1 MKQKKNKFLTWICS
15 LLPGAAE
22 MYMGFM
28 KYGVSLMGLFFLCI
42 MIPSVFRLSDAF
54 AFLIV
59 LVWFYGF
66 FHARN
71 LAACPE
77 EVFQSLPDEF
87 IWESLTNGRKIQL
100 SNPTLRKWGAGI
112 LIFYGVILLWQNF
125 SSMLY
130 YLLPEHLWGRLT
142 PFMDMVPQIAV
153 ALLIIFIGV
162 KMIMGKKEELDG
174 EGK

>member
-1 MKQKKNKFLTWICS
+1 MRQKKGKFFTFIFS

-28 KYGVSLMGLFFLCI
+28 KNGFSIMAIFFLNFI
-42 MIPSVFRLSDAF
+42 IPFVLRLSDAF
-54 AFLIV
+54 IFIAALI
-59 LVWFYGF
+59 WFWGF

-87 IWESLTNGRKIQL
+87 VWESFVAGRKIEI
-100 SNPTLRKWGAGI
+100 SNPTLKKWGAGI
-112 LIFYGVILLWQNF
+112 LIFCGVVLLWQNF
-125 SSMLY
+125 SSMIY
-130 YLLPEHLWGRLT
+130 YIIPETIWMYCS
-142 PFMDMVPQIAV
+142 PIVDMVPQIAV
-153 ALLIIFIGV
+153 AILIIIIGN

>member
-1 MKQKKNKFLTWICS
+1 
-15 LLPGAAE
+15 

-28 KYGVSLMGLFFLCI
+28 KTGFSIMAIFFLSFI
-42 MIPSVFRLSDAF
+42 IPSVLRLSDAF
-54 AFLIV
+54 IFIGVLI
-59 LVWFYGF
+59 WFWGF

-87 IWESLTNGRKIQL
+87 IWESFTNGRKIQI